1 MASSHARAQREEAEP
16 EVAARDLPPPV
27 PDVTRVGGSPPLGS
41 RAHDVGGVEAAGRSL
56 LARLALAPPGDR
68 ARVLA
73 RMQRGLGNARVARML
88 PPAGRLAVAREP
100 GDGGA
105 PEVDAAPAPDAA
117 PLQAA
122 PGQSAAPAAAPAPAP
137 AATRPPVTTLTNNC
151 ADCNAAVAI
160 LNANTYVG
168 EADVQIQW
176 AGVGD
181 IRVTKTKTGF
191 VATSDVSWTLNV
203 ATSKMEVTEFVW
215 PGMTPADSA
224 AVAAFKAAL
233 LAHEEEHFR
242 RVEAALPTLPKTFSG
257 TGATSAKAVE
267 ALKANIPGE
276 VTKTQAAVQKI
287 TDDYDAKTKHGRTQS
302 AVGGTD
308 VKLTCP
314 PPAKPPA
321 APPAGSAP
329 AP

>member
-1 MASSHARAQREEAEP
+1 
-16 EVAARDLPPPV
+16 
-27 PDVTRVGGSPPLGS
+27 
-41 RAHDVGGVEAAGRSL
+41 
-56 LARLALAPPGDR
+56 
-68 ARVLA
+68 
-73 RMQRGLGNARVARML
+73 MQRGLGNARVARML
-88 PPAGRLAVAREP
+88 SPAERLAVAREP

-117 PLQAA
+117 PPQAA
-122 PGQSAAPAAAPAPAP
+122 PGQSAAPAAAPAPAL

-181 IRVTKTKTGF
+181 IRVTKTKRGY
-191 VATSDVSWTLNV
+191 VATSDVSWSLDV
-203 ATSKMEVTEFVW
+203 ATSTMEVTNFVW
-215 PGMTPADSA
+215 PNMTDADKA

-242 RVEAALPTLPKTFSG
+242 RVEAALPTLPKKFSA
-257 TGATSAKAVE
+257 TAATKQGAVDALQAKVPNSVEKAKA
-267 ALKANIPGE
+267 AM
-276 VTKTQAAVQKI
+276 QKI
-287 TDDYDAKTKHGRTQS
+287 TDAYDAKTGHGRTQS

-308 VKLTCP
+308 VHLSCP
-314 PPAKPPA
+314 PPPA
-321 APPAGSAP
+321 APAPDAGAAPALPNAGAAP